1 MIDIIRHKQVSLND
15 LQEGEYVINEF
26 AGQVKGVLKLNN
38 KLHTTIFNEESN
50 KAPLKSEQNNI
61 VINDGISDRVII
73 GDIGKTKDGKLYGI
87 KVSTPGYD
95 ARFANKQN
103 LLLDTSTSVQN
114 VQMIFIH
121 NFVDDIGTGKHYL
134 PWGDQSETTSP
145 TTTASIT
152 GFLSPYNMTLKKIQF
167 RSDLVNQQADIT
179 FKVERV
185 DSGDNT
191 ADEIA
196 SAEFDSTI
204 AADTLHELNRSDFNN
219 TPKVD
224 ASSMA
229 AISIQADTDFNL
241 AGVGATIF
249 ITSVWD
255 VDVVL

>member
-1 MIDIIRHKQVSLND
+1 MIREVRRTQNSKQDKIQVVNSQPSVNSLREGQEVIYISKSNRLERYRKEKGRLWVSYMDTDNNYAVNKNLSIGGNLN
-15 LQEGEYVINEF
+15 
-26 AGQVKGVLKLNN
+26 VKGSITGNYYV
-38 KLHTTIFNEESN
+38 
-50 KAPLKSEQNNI
+50 
-61 VINDGISDRVII
+61 
-73 GDIGKTKDGKLYGI
+73 
-87 KVSTPGYD
+87 
-95 ARFANKQN
+95 
-103 LLLDTSTSVQN
+103 
-114 VQMIFIH
+114 MFIH

-224 ASSMA
+224 AGSMA

-249 ITSVWD
+249 ITSVWE
-255 VDVVL
+255 VEIKI